1 MAVIAAL
8 LRIYIQY
15 LAFPLWQTG
24 AIVQYLAVGEG
35 SGYQGRHVEGL
46 FRLCLT
52 SRSTE
57 VAQCGYAGIINPYN
71 LRRCFI
77 SICCLY
83 QRFAQYAIE
92 TLYSFL
98 F

>member
-1 MAVIAAL
+1 MLVGRPASFRTALQHIMAVIAAL

-46 FRLCLT
+46 FRLCL
-52 SRSTE
+52 
-57 VAQCGYAGIINPYN
+57 
-71 LRRCFI
+71 
-77 SICCLY
+77 Y
-83 QRFAQYAIE
+83 Q
-92 TLYSFL
+92 
-98 F
+98 